1 MASHAGQ
8 IARLMKAVICSFLLC
23 ASLMPA
29 GAQSSL
35 SKLERVFVLGTEY
48 VRLTD
53 WARANN
59 FRAAWITRDRDLKIS
74 GTRGTLVFTE
84 HSRRITIN
92 DISVWISHP
101 IVMRYGS
108 AYISPVDLTT
118 AVHPVLFPRKG
129 PAGKTI
135 QTICLD
141 PGHGGKDPGNREGRQ
156 QEKKYTLLFA
166 NELSARLTK
175 AGFKVFLT
183 RTSDRFVELSSR
195 AAIARQRGADL
206 FLSLHFNSADGAG
219 GAQARGVEVYCL
231 TPARTSSTNARGE
244 GARTG
249 SYPGNRLDSK
259 NMLLAYQLQTSLVKN
274 LSVEDRGVRRARFEV
289 LREAQMPAALIEG
302 GFMTHP
308 AESKRIYDSA
318 YRRRMSD
325 AIATGLMTYKNLVAP

>member
-1 MASHAGQ
+1 
-8 IARLMKAVICSFLLC
+8 MKAAVCFSFLC
-23 ASLMPA
+23 ASLLPA
-29 GAQSSL
+29 VAQSPL

-48 VRLTD
+48 VRLAD

-59 FRAAWITRDRDLKIS
+59 FRSAWITRDRELKIS
-74 GTRGTLVFTE
+74 GTRGTLVCTA
-84 HSRRITIN
+84 HSRRISIN
-92 DISVWISHP
+92 GIGVLISRP
-101 IVMRYGS
+101 ILMSYGS
-108 AYISPVDLTT
+108 AYIAPVDLTT

-129 PAGKTI
+129 PAGKAI

-175 AGFKVFLT
+175 AGFKVCLT
-183 RTSDRFVELSSR
+183 RSSDRFVELSTR

-206 FLSLHFNSADGAG
+206 FVSLHFNSADGAG
-219 GAQARGVEVYCL
+219 GAQANGVEVYCL

-249 SYPGNRLDSK
+249 AYPGNRLDSK
-259 NMLLAYQLQTSLVKN
+259 NMLLAYHLQHALVRN
-274 LSVEDRGVRRARFEV
+274 LSLEDRGVRRARFEV
-289 LREAQMPAALIEG
+289 LREAQMPAVLIEG

-308 AESKRIYDSA
+308 TESKKIYDPA
-318 YRRRMSD
+318 YRRRMAE
-325 AIATGLMTYKNLVAP
+325 AIVTGLTAYKNLVAP